1 MAQISLSAD
10 LPSHAIDLSAA
21 FGWSRWLQRWQR
33 LVTWVSPTGRQVVPV
48 GVRRLISLHRKT
60 LRPDS
65 LLRSVGGCFCRS
77 AFCPIFRSHGR
88 RSGSLPQD
96 DSGRCGRTGASNE
109 IWNFGTEAEAAIAKV
124 MRIREQLRPYIME
137 QYRAASEMGRPVMT
151 PMFFDFWED
160 SVAATVD
167 DQMMFGPGAFHII
180 HESRSLLPFSLFSLH
195 HSWTLTICAR
205 RSIASLGLW
214 RGSERCDARARGRCA
229 GGRCDGVGRWKH
241 LRSRVRGRRTGRGAL
256 GGGEGGDVRATTR
269 VAWGFRRRGRT
280 RRRRRD
286 GDVERRASARGNE
299 RLTVICIFVRAQTG
313 RRSRSRDVR
322 SRRNVWMPS

>member
-10 LPSHAIDLSAA
+10 LLSHAIDLSAA

-33 LVTWVSPTGRQVVPV
+33 LVTWLSPTGRQMVPV

-65 LLRSVGGCFCRS
+65 LLHSVGGCFCRS

-137 QYRAASEMGRPVMT
+137 QYRAASETGRPVMT

-167 DQMMFGPGAFHII
+167 DQMMFGPGAFRL
-180 HESRSLLPFSLFSLH
+180 HEPRPLFIFSFLSAPLADTNDLCASIDCIVRLP
-195 HSWTLTICAR
+195 R
-205 RSIASLGLW
+205 GAS
-214 RGSERCDARARGRCA
+214 AGRE
-229 GGRCDGVGRWKH
+229 CDGT
-241 LRSRVRGRRTGRGAL
+241 LCLPTQ
-256 GGGEGGDVRATTR
+256 ATI
-269 VAWGFRRRGRT
+269 AIFMAKLLH
-280 RRRRRD
+280 RRD
-286 GDVERRASARGNE
+286 SQHHGKQRQYQRANPARYVSAVPQAQSSV
-299 RLTVICIFVRAQTG
+299 LPACVAATPTATATVTTEG
-313 RRSRSRDVR
+313 RHLWGHV
-322 SRRNVWMPS
+322 

>member
-1 MAQISLSAD
+1 MPSSTYYRNCACAFRAMRRRARRAD
-10 LPSHAIDLSAA
+10 AA
-21 FGWSRWLQRWQR
+21 RA
-33 LVTWVSPTGRQVVPV
+33 
-48 GVRRLISLHRKT
+48 RR
-60 LRPDS
+60 
-65 LLRSVGGCFCRS
+65 
-77 AFCPIFRSHGR
+77 
-88 RSGSLPQD
+88 
-96 DSGRCGRTGASNE
+96 
-109 IWNFGTEAEAAIAKV
+109 
-124 MRIREQLRPYIME
+124 
-137 QYRAASEMGRPVMT
+137 
-151 PMFFDFWED
+151 
-160 SVAATVD
+160 ATTT
-167 DQMMFGPGAFHII
+167 
-180 HESRSLLPFSLFSLH
+180 R
-195 HSWTLTICAR
+195 AR